1 MEDTFED
8 FLLKTESQK
17 EVSLVIVQE
26 DQDIEE
32 IIEVLEKFQYKNM
45 VNLPSLLKEIER
57 PSRVCV
63 FLEKVFP
70 RKLYDFI
77 SQYPTGNIE
86 VYDNETSGS
95 QVAFPLYD
103 GVSIVVVAK
112 QSALDYAKRL
122 GYSVLEKVGL
132 TFRKS

>member
-57 PSRVCV
+57 PSRVCI
-63 FLEKVFP
+63 FWKRFSLENCMILFP
-70 RKLYDFI
+70 
-77 SQYPTGNIE
+77 
-86 VYDNETSGS
+86 
-95 QVAFPLYD
+95 
-103 GVSIVVVAK
+103 SILQEILK
-112 QSALDYAKRL
+112 YMIMKHLDLK
-122 GYSVLEKVGL
+122 
-132 TFRKS
+132 